1 MSFVISVAAGKG
13 GVGKTTTAVNIAA
26 VLAEDRRV
34 LLVDSDPQDSGS
46 ASWWLD
52 QRETP
57 TPFDVAAD
65 TSPELLSRLGSIDD
79 YDVVVVDTPPRLD
92 SDGFAAVVQASDFV
106 VCPSAPAALDIGALI
121 ETVRNAVSP
130 TGVSYRV
137 LLTQVDPRALREA
150 LDAQTQLVEAGVY
163 AFGAFIRAYKIH
175 ERAPLSGETITE
187 SVGPHAAD
195 AASDYRRVVAELTM
209 AAGIAGT
216 TPSATSLRVVS

>member
-1 MSFVISVAAGKG
+1 MISIAAGKG

-52 QRETP
+52 QRDTP
-57 TPFDVAAD
+57 APFDVAAD
-65 TSPELLSRLGSIDD
+65 TSPDLLSRLGNIDG
-79 YDVVVVDTPPRLD
+79 YDAVVVDTPPRLD
-92 SDGFAAVVQASDFV
+92 SDGFSAVIRASDFV

-121 ETVRNAVSP
+121 QTVRTAVIP
-130 TGVSYRV
+130 TKVPYRV

-150 LDAQTQLVEAGVY
+150 LDAQTQLVAAGVH
-163 AFGAFIRAYKIH
+163 AFGAFVRAYKVH

-187 SVGPHAAD
+187 ATGPHVAD
-195 AASDYRRVVAELTM
+195 AAGDYRRVVAELTG
-209 AAGIAGT
+209 AANITGT
-216 TPSATSLRVVS
+216 NGRPLKVVS